1 MAGMDGGGA
10 NGPGDD
16 LPGHEYGN
24 LYPRDLDTCTRSKT
38 ELYREAA
45 ARMVAGEGRK
55 TVLHFM
61 KLDNQDLDR

>member
-1 MAGMDGGGA
+1 MAEMDGAAA
-10 NGPGDD
+10 NVPGDD

-24 LYPRDLDTCTRSKT
+24 LYPRDLDTCNRSKT

-45 ARMVAGEGRK
+45 ARAAAGEGRD

-61 KLDNQDLDR
+61 KLDCRDLDR

>member
-1 MAGMDGGGA
+1 MDGAAA

-16 LPGHEYGN
+16 LPRHEYGN

-45 ARMVAGEGRK
+45 ARGGGGRQRYGSAFHEAGQPRP
-55 TVLHFM
+55 
-61 KLDNQDLDR
+61 

>member
-1 MAGMDGGGA
+1 MAAMDGAAA

-16 LPGHEYGN
+16 LPRHEYGN

-45 ARMVAGEGRK
+45 ARVVAGEGRD

-61 KLDNQDLDR
+61 KLDCRDLDR